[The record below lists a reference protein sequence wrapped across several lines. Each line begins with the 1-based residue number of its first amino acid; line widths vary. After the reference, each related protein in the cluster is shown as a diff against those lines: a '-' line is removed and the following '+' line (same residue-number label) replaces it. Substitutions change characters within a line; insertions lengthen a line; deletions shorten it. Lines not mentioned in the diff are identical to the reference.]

1 MSAQRGGFA
10 LGRILAGAMLLL
22 AARRRAVLHAATL
35 PAIVLGGHAV
45 LEAIDPER
53 AEALAFGLLVLM
65 IPLQILL
72 SVNVQ
77 RLALLGSDAVPRYG
91 LGSWGAREW
100 RYLGWTWLQW
110 LLATFAFLALA
121 PLSAFGQL
129 GWAVAV
135 AGAAFVAGRL
145 SLMLPGIA
153 IDRPLEFREAWH
165 RGKGAGV
172 RLAVITVGV
181 PAAGLL
187 LLFPLGSAELLP
199 VRLLGALVS
208 LLLTCW
214 YTTAIALAW
223 SALGQDRGAE
233 PTEARADAPLRIEPD
248 AVRGV
253 LRIFVPR
260 RLDGRELDEL
270 TGQDALLAY
279 SGRVRGVVLEVDEA
293 FAGSEAADWPAL
305 AEILAQLP
313 VVRAHGGSA
322 LRVALAGPAAWAP
335 ELVSLREHF
344 EQAELR
350 WFPALRM
357 TRAAVWA
364 SGEDPA

>member
-1 MSAQRGGFA
+1 MSVQRNGFA
-10 LGRILAGAMLLL
+10 LGRVLVGAMLLL
-22 AARRRAVLHAATL
+22 AARRRALLHAVTL

-53 AEALAFGLLVLM
+53 AEALAFGMLVLM
-65 IPLQILL
+65 IPLQVLL

-77 RLALLGSDAVPRYG
+77 RLALLGSSAVPPFG
-91 LGSWGAREW
+91 LGNWRAREW

-110 LLATFAFLALA
+110 LLATFAFLTLA
-121 PLSAFGQL
+121 PLGAFGPP

-135 AGAAFVAGRL
+135 AGGAFVAGRL

-153 IDRPLEFREAWH
+153 VDRPLEFREAWR
-165 RGKGAGV
+165 RGEGAGV

-181 PAAGLL
+181 PVAGLL

-214 YTTAIALAW
+214 YTAAVALAW
-223 SALGQDRGAE
+223 AALGEAGGTEPAE
-233 PTEARADAPLRIEPD
+233 VAADAPLRVEPD

-253 LRIFVPR
+253 LRIVVPR
-260 RLDGRELDEL
+260 RLAGAELDDL

-279 SGRVRGVVLEVDEA
+279 RGRVRGVVLEVDEA
-293 FAGSEAADWPAL
+293 FAGPEAADWPAL
-305 AEILAQLP
+305 TEILGQLQ
-313 VVRAHGGSA
+313 VVRVHGAST
-322 LRVALAGPAAWAP
+322 LRVALTGPAAWAP
-335 ELVSLREHF
+335 EVSRLREHF

-357 TRAAVWA
+357 ARAAVWA
-364 SGEDPA
+364 SGEELT